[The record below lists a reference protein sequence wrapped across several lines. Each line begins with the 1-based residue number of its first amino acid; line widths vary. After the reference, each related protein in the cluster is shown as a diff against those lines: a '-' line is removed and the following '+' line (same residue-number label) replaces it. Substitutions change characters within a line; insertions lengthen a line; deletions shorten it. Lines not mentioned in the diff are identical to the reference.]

1 MPAGILAGR
10 WVAWGRVL
18 GDDWLRGGDG
28 VFLGGAL
35 GIVAGS
41 GGAGRCKG
49 ALIYAFA

>member
-28 VFLGGAL
+28 VFLGGRWAL
-35 GIVAGS
+35 WRGRAGL
-41 GGAGRCKG
+41 GGARG
-49 ALIYAFA
+49 L